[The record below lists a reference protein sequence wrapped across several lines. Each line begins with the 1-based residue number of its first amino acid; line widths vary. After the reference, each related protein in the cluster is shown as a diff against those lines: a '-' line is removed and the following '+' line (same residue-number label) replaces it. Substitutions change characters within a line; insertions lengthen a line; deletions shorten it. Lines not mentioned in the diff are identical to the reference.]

1 MKQKT
6 GCRSLSFDPQEVD
19 WESCTSPANLGKL
32 LSKPFATNKTM
43 NSEPINFAELLTQR
57 KASAEKTLHEIS
69 EVELRALIA
78 KLFPDATHPW
88 KESFTSFI
96 DEHLS
101 ETARASPVLAT
112 ESHAGSCRLTLNSLL
127 LLAILQDAGGEVY
140 AIATWNLEWFPA
152 GKPNS
157 SQAERLIHM
166 SAALRRLN

>member
-101 ETARASPVLAT
+101 ETALQGETSDGISFVYYPTSNRGILYQYQNRLRGVGLLGETSLRVLS
-112 ESHAGSCRLTLNSLL
+112 E
-127 LLAILQDAGGEVY
+127 
-140 AIATWNLEWFPA
+140 IA
-152 GKPNS
+152 
-157 SQAERLIHM
+157 QERK
-166 SAALRRLN
+166 S